1 MKSLGIPLAIV
12 LFSTWFS
19 AGAYCSGGVPSERPE
34 VSADAPADVPAGD
47 AEKPAVAADKGL
59 AFKPIGALTT
69 NIAPSQGVLP
79 QEHPLLAPA
88 FQPRAFAPFT
98 YNWVAP
104 GLCHKPLYFE
114 DVGLERYGHTCC
126 PLLQPFVSGA
136 FFFLTIPVLPY
147 EMGVEPP
154 CEDIYALG
162 YYRPGS
168 CAPYILDP
176 IPLSVR
182 GAVFEA
188 GAWVGGVFAF
198 P

>member
-1 MKSLGIPLAIV
+1 MRSIGITLAIV
-12 LFSTWFS
+12 LFSTWMS
-19 AGAYCSGGVPSERPE
+19 AGAYCSGRVSDERPE
-34 VSADAPADVPAGD
+34 VSAESPADVPAND
-47 AEKPAVAADKGL
+47 AEKTPSVGEKAMV
-59 AFKPIGALTT
+59 FKPIADLTT
-69 NIAPSQGVLP
+69 NIAPSKGALP
-79 QEHPLLAPA
+79 QEHPMVATA

-98 YNWVAP
+98 YTWVAP

-114 DVGLERYGHTCC
+114 DVGLDAHGHTCC
-126 PLLQPFVSGA
+126 PLLQPIVSGA
-136 FFFLTIPVLPY
+136 CFFTTIVVLPY
-147 EMGVEPP
+147 EMGVELP

-188 GAWVGGVFAF
+188 GAVVGGVFAF